1 MACFLYRRLHDNML
15 MIYDPTVTIL
25 NKLDPE
31 YYTFDDEY
39 ISETAEYECIDLGAS
54 RFPRHVGVFVRHYVE
69 KNMTNEI
76 LKTIHTN
83 NYEAA
88 DHMIVKALRAYT
100 QLPLKQ
106 RIKLHMKE
114 LDKIREELRYE
125 SHIRLS

>member
-1 MACFLYRRLHDNML
+1 ML

-54 RFPRHVGVFVRHYVE
+54 RFPRHVGVFVRDYVE

-100 QLPLKQ
+100 QLPLKY